1 MERSSAMRALDA
13 ALIGLAGALWID
25 LAAGAGTSL
34 RASGEWWLLVP
45 ASGIGILCADF
56 ATGAVH
62 WFCDRFLREDT
73 PVLGPVLIRPFREHH
88 RDPGAMTRHGLLE
101 LHGNSSLPVAVALL
115 AVRALPA
122 DAGGSF
128 RTAFELWLACFLA
141 ASMATNQF
149 HLWAHHP
156 HPPGAIRWLQRRS
169 VILSPQR
176 HARHHRGD
184 YDRSYCMTSGLLNPL
199 LDRIDFFGALERAIR
214 RLVRA
219 RRSRSPERG

>member
-1 MERSSAMRALDA
+1 MRALDA
-13 ALIGLAGALWID
+13 VLIGLAGALWID
-25 LAAGAGTSL
+25 LATGVGTSL
-34 RASGEWWLLVP
+34 RASGDWWWVVP
-45 ASGIGILCADF
+45 AAGLGVLCADF
-56 ATGAVH
+56 ATGVVH
-62 WFCDRFLREDT
+62 WFCDRFLQEET

-101 LHGNSSLPVAVALL
+101 LHGNSSLPVIAALL
-115 AVRALPA
+115 AVRTLPV
-122 DAGGSF
+122 DVGGPL
-128 RTAFELWLACFLA
+128 RTAFDLWLACFLA

-156 HPPGAIRWLQRRS
+156 HPPGAIRWLQRHG

-199 LDRIDFFGALERAIR
+199 LDRIDFFGSLERAIR
-214 RLVRA
+214 RLARA
-219 RRSRSPERG
+219 RIASRARNLRRG